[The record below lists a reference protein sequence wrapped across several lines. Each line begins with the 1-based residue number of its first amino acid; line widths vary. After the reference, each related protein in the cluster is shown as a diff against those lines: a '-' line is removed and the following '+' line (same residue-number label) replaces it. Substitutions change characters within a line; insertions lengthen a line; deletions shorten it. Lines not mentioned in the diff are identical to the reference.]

1 MQGNYDEF
9 RFFTG
14 LRLSEDRSIRL
25 CPRVVAVLERQLRFR
40 ERFVREGS
48 ITHTCSL
55 LTKAPHSRSEVSA
68 RASEAH
74 AQATADPLPQTLYGR
89 HTSVSWNL
97 MLGRNPMLVAKE
109 HGHRVLTMLTV
120 YAAWVEG
127 AIERDIIAIRAAMD
141 YPPLATDG
149 IYAPID
155 RELRSSP
162 DLVQTPLE
170 QEALGVDHSGSRNLE
185 DDTEWIELPLS
196 GSEFG
201 STTLP
206 LLANLL
212 KELLAKVSTWFTSWY

>member
-14 LRLSEDRSIRL
+14 LRLSEQIALTVMDYDRKRGALGITKTRVRGVDKDCTKTQKDRSIRL

-68 RASEAH
+68 RALEAH

-170 QEALGVDHSGSRNLE
+170 QGGPRCRPQRKPE
-185 DDTEWIELPLS
+185 P
-196 GSEFG
+196 
-201 STTLP
+201 
-206 LLANLL
+206 
-212 KELLAKVSTWFTSWY
+212 

>member
-1 MQGNYDEF
+1 
-9 RFFTG
+9 
-14 LRLSEDRSIRL
+14 
-25 CPRVVAVLERQLRFR
+25 
-40 ERFVREGS
+40 
-48 ITHTCSL
+48 
-55 LTKAPHSRSEVSA
+55 
-68 RASEAH
+68 
-74 AQATADPLPQTLYGR
+74 
-89 HTSVSWNL
+89 

-141 YPPLATDG
+141 YPPLAADG
-149 IYAPID
+149 IYAPIE
-155 RELRSSP
+155 RERRSSP